1 MKKSLKVTLLASLL
15 CSTLIAPTAFAAN
28 PGEAES
34 AGKVTFK
41 NETNPLRVESATAI
55 IFGEVEISGDTKTY
69 DALYQESDKFTE
81 FGGTEKFA
89 PLNVTTVDSR
99 GTNAG
104 WKLQVKMDDQFKTV
118 DNDLLHASL
127 KLEPTSV
134 ATSKEEGLTRG
145 VPSAKGAATTL
156 TPGSGNA
163 MMMNAKADEGIG
175 TWTTFFGDV
184 QDDTQAGKRQN
195 DKVQLTVFGGN
206 DGQQIKENKE
216 YSTTVTWSLLNTGD

>member
-1 MKKSLKVTLLASLL
+1 MKKSLKVTLLATLL
-15 CSTLIAPTAFAAN
+15 CSTGLASTAFAAG

-41 NETNPLRVESATAI
+41 NEANPLRVEAATDI

-69 DALYQESDKFTE
+69 DALYQDSDTFTE
-81 FGGTEKFA
+81 FGGVEKFA

-104 WKLQVKMDDQFKTV
+104 WKLQVKMDDPFKTAT
-118 DNDLLHASL
+118 NEQLHASL

-134 ATSKEEGLTRG
+134 ATSKDEGTNRG
-145 VPSAKGAATTL
+145 MPSVPGSATNL
-156 TPGSGNA
+156 TPGSGNS
-163 MMMNAKADEGIG
+163 MMMNAKKDEGIG
-175 TWTTFFGDV
+175 TWTTFFGTL

-206 DGQQIKENKE
+206 NNQPIMENKE
-216 YSTTVTWSLLNTGD
+216 YSTTITWSLLNTGD

>member
-1 MKKSLKVTLLASLL
+1 MKQSLKATLIASLL
-15 CSTLIAPTAFAAN
+15 CSTLIAPTAFAAG

-41 NETNPLRVESATAI
+41 NEANPLRVESATDI
-55 IFGEVEISGDTKTY
+55 IFGEVEISGDTKPY
-69 DALYQESDKFTE
+69 NALYQEADKFTE
-81 FGGTEKFA
+81 FGGAEKFA

-104 WKLQVKMDDQFKTV
+104 WKLQVKMDGQFKTA

-127 KLEPTSV
+127 KLEPTSA
-134 ATSKEEGLTRG
+134 ATSKDEGVKRG
-145 VPSAKGAATTL
+145 VPSVLGVATEL
-156 TPGSGNA
+156 TPGGSNA
-163 MMMNAKADEGIG
+163 MMMNAKANEGIG
-175 TWTTFFGDV
+175 TWTTFFGEL
-184 QDDTQAGKRQN
+184 QDDTQGGKRQN

-206 DGQQIKENKE
+206 NGQPIKENKE